1 MISKSSKEVLQVG
14 KKRVIAKVSTFK
26 DMMLTSATDQ
36 VKKEKV
42 LELLKEKEDVLTNKA
57 FGFNLDDVSWLSHKD
72 PRFFLDL
79 VSTLKSKMVYN
90 RSIFNQCLVHVEKV
104 LKTFETE
111 DKRTIL
117 RTFKTFLAQISISK
131 PQRL

>member
-1 MISKSSKEVLQVG
+1 
-14 KKRVIAKVSTFK
+14 
-26 DMMLTSATDQ
+26 MMLTSATDQ

-72 PRFFLDL
+72 SRFFLDL

-90 RSIFNQCLVHVEKV
+90 RSIFKQCLVHVEKV
-104 LKTFETE
+104 LKTFEME